1 MFLFNY
7 RIKRNSIQRQHKLCV
22 DIKVKPN
29 ALWMILTR
37 YGNLSSYWE
46 SRNLLL
52 TSFVVQFNKVKLLCV
67 DFDASL
73 VDVTCVKVL
82 TLVQTRCT

>member
-1 MFLFNY
+1 MNIQCRQLNLLFQPPSANRASSRLALQTVTVMSVMFLFNY

-37 YGNLSSYWE
+37 YGNLSS
-46 SRNLLL
+46 
-52 TSFVVQFNKVKLLCV
+52 TG
-67 DFDASL
+67 SL
-73 VDVTCVKVL
+73 VIGS
-82 TLVQTRCT
+82 